1 MCYEKVCYFYYLI
14 DEYNHVYV
22 NAESLEDASAIADSF
37 NRKTGA
43 IIVGICPEFLLN
55 TWYHE

>member
-1 MCYEKVCYFYYLI
+1 MKKYVIFYYLI
-14 DEYNHVYV
+14 GDYSYVYV

-43 IIVGICPEFLLN
+43 VIVGICPEFLLN